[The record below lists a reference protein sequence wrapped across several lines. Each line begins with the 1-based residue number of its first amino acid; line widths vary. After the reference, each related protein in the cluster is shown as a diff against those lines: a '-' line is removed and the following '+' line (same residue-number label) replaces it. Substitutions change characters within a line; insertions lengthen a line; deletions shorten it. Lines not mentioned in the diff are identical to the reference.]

1 MSKFKIGF
9 FGAGK
14 MAEGILSAIV
24 EKDSVIMA
32 EKVDARADELVR
44 KYGVV
49 TTDDVKGVAAAAK
62 LIFLAVRP
70 QDVDIVA
77 AEVKDILTSSQ
88 TLVSIVAG
96 KTLAKLRKAFG
107 WKVKLIRVMPNLALR
122 AKAGMCAIAPA
133 ANTPARD
140 VAAVRKILAGAGET
154 VVLKEKHLDAVT
166 ALSGS
171 GPAYFAYM
179 QEAMVEGGV
188 KLGLERKVAMLL
200 AGQTMFGTAKFLR
213 ESAMDLGA
221 FIEGVCTKGGTTAAG
236 MEKLADPA
244 FKRIVASTLAAAAA
258 RSKELA

>member
-70 QDVDIVA
+70 QDVDVVA
-77 AEVKDILTSSQ
+77 AEVKDMLTSSQ

-96 KTLAKLRKAFG
+96 KPFAMLRKGFG
-107 WKVKLIRVMPNLALR
+107 RKVKVI
-122 AKAGMCAIAPA
+122 
-133 ANTPARD
+133 
-140 VAAVRKILAGAGET
+140 
-154 VVLKEKHLDAVT
+154 
-166 ALSGS
+166 
-171 GPAYFAYM
+171 
-179 QEAMVEGGV
+179 
-188 KLGLERKVAMLL
+188 
-200 AGQTMFGTAKFLR
+200 
-213 ESAMDLGA
+213 
-221 FIEGVCTKGGTTAAG
+221 
-236 MEKLADPA
+236 
-244 FKRIVASTLAAAAA
+244 
-258 RSKELA
+258 